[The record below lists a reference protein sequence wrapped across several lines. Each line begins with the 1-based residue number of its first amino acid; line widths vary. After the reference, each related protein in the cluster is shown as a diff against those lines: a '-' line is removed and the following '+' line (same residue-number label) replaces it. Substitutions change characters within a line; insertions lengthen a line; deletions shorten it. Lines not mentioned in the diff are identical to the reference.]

1 MNGAH
6 DFDLVAFGAHP
17 DDVELSA
24 GGTVALEVSRGRKV
38 ALVDLTRGQL
48 GTRGTVATR
57 EAEAAAAAAILG
69 IAHRENLG
77 MEDGWFEVDRAHLL
91 KVVESVRRLRP
102 RVVLANALDDRH
114 PDHGRGAEL
123 VARACFLAGLLRIET
138 TDRESGEAQ
147 PPWRPSAVYHY
158 IQDRNRTPD
167 FVVDITG
174 HEEVK
179 MRAVMAYTTQFHRPE
194 ESGAPATPISSP
206 EFLEHLRGRMR
217 TIGRPAGFAY
227 AEGFES
233 SRLIGVTDL
242 FALS

>member
-1 MNGAH
+1 MQRTH

-38 ALVDLTRGQL
+38 AIVDLTRGQL

-57 EAEAAAAAAILG
+57 ESEADAARAILG
-69 IAHRENLG
+69 VHHRENLG
-77 MEDGWFEVDRAHLL
+77 MEDGWFEVDAPHLL
-91 KVVESVRRLRP
+91 RVIEVLRRLRP
-102 RVVLANALDDRH
+102 RVVLANALADRH

-123 VARACFLAGLLRIET
+123 VSRACFMAGLARVET
-138 TDRESGEAQ
+138 PDAVTGAVQ
-147 PPWRPSAVYHY
+147 TPWRPDAVYHY
-158 IQDRNRTPD
+158 IQDRNREPD
-167 FVVDITG
+167 FIVDITG
-174 HEEVK
+174 FEHVK
-179 MRAVMAYTTQFHRPE
+179 MEAVLAFSSQFYRPGDDGPE
-194 ESGAPATPISSP
+194 TPISSP
-206 EFLEHLRGRMR
+206 EFLDHLLGRMR

-233 SRLIGVTDL
+233 ARTIGVRDL